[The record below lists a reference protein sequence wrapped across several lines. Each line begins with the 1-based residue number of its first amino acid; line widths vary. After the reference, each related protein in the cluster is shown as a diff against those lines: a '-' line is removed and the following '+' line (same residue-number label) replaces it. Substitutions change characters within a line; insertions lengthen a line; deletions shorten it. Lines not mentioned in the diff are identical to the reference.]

1 MGKPVNS
8 NVKRADTVPLN
19 MKVNKEVFSDF
30 KDELAYRGHAMNT
43 ILETFMR
50 QYANGR
56 FNISYSDIIQ
66 WKDDDSEIDT
76 LSTPINKEIYLKFK
90 TICKD
95 EGYFLKHVITAF
107 MYEFTNNNY
116 IMEFVRDD
124 KFNKEV
130 D

>member
-8 NVKRADTVPLN
+8 NVKRAETAPLN

-43 ILETFMR
+43 ILETFMK
-50 QYANGR
+50 QYADER
-56 FNISYSDIIQ
+56 FDIPYSHIIQ
-66 WKDDDSEIDT
+66 WKDDDSETDT

-90 TICKD
+90 ATCKD
-95 EGYFLKHVITAF
+95 SGYFLKHVITAF

-116 IMEFVRDD
+116 IMEFVDVD
-124 KFNKEV
+124 KLNKE
-130 D
+130 